1 MQRFK
6 QKTYKKNLSF
16 LSNYGSNV
24 ISNDEKISN
33 KVENLFIGLNEPFV
47 WQIVNKVYFFSL
59 RGFSK
64 KGIQWEIDVI

>member
-6 QKTYKKNLSF
+6 QKTYKKLKL

-47 WQIVNKVYFFSL
+47 WQIVNKVFFSL